1 MASPKSRPRAHTT
14 RPHMSSAR
22 PPIPPRKVAW
32 DRSGRTREA
41 SPPACCAAVGGEVTA
56 WAAAVDPS
64 NMRPARAS
72 AAVNVGFVKGD
83 GLLERCVVSARL
95 LVGVLVVFDA
105 QVRDLVFAHHPAQ
118 RVLELG
124 LLNEEVVLGIETGG
138 HLRALKVEGQPFL
151 NTEKPGPVRQIEE
164 ERQVEDDG
172 RRENRVAAQEV
183 DLDLH
188 RVAEPPE

>member
-1 MASPKSRPRAHTT
+1 M
-14 RPHMSSAR
+14 
-22 PPIPPRKVAW
+22 PPRNVAC
-32 DRSGRTREA
+32 DRSGRTSEA
-41 SPPACCAAVGGEVTA
+41 SPPACCTGGGWGTTA
-56 WAAAVDPS
+56 WATAVDPR

-105 QVRDLVFAHHPAQ
+105 QVRDLLFPHHPAQ

-151 NTEKPGPVRQIEE
+151 NTEKPGPVRQI
-164 ERQVEDDG
+164 
-172 RRENRVAAQEV
+172 
-183 DLDLH
+183 
-188 RVAEPPE
+188 